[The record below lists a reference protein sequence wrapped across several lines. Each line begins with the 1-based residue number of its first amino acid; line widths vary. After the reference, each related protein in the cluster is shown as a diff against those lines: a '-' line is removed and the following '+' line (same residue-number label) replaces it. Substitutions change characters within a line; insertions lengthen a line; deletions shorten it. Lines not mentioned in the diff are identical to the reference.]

1 MKALLACLLPSRTL
15 IVLLGAVGAV
25 LIGLRFTAL
34 APGAIAVVAAALS
47 VALLALLV
55 LDARLSWRSWI
66 QSPLTLTRRLP
77 HAFALGAPVGVQVSL
92 ANPGPFMTPG
102 SLLRTRGSESVDA
115 RDAVAIR
122 GRPG

>member
-34 APGAIAVVAAALS
+34 APGAIAIVAAALS

-55 LDARLSWRSWI
+55 LDARLSWQSWV

-77 HAFALGAPVGVQVSL
+77 HAFALGAAVGVRLNSRVSRS
-92 ANPGPFMTPG
+92 PGPTANRNGIAGIDRLG
-102 SLLRTRGSESVDA
+102 SASSK
-115 RDAVAIR
+115 
-122 GRPG
+122 